1 MKSPRRM
8 IKMLKTKEELIRMTL
23 DEIAEYVDLLEANG
37 VNEFEYLEWTDMVL
51 VEVLDEKHIGDEEF
65 GEALK
70 KALQKR
76 IS

>member
-1 MKSPRRM
+1 
-8 IKMLKTKEELIRMTL
+8 MLKTKEELIRMTL
-23 DEIAEYVDLLEANG
+23 DEIAEYIDLLEANG

>member
-1 MKSPRRM
+1 
-8 IKMLKTKEELIRMTL
+8 MLKTKEELIRMTL